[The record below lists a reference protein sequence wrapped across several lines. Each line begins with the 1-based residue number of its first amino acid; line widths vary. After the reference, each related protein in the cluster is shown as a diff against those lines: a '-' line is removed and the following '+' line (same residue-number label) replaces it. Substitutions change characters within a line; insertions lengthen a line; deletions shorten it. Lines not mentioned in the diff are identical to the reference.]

1 MKRRAVKSGG
11 NRGFT
16 LLELMVATVV
26 MAVAITGLMAAISS
40 SLRNAARLTDY
51 DRAVQ
56 LGRQKMDEL
65 LIASKLPKMIPFEGA
80 WDPELTGGQTITWR
94 ARLSGFE
101 VPPHPGPGTA
111 ILERVQLEIS
121 WMTQDK
127 SRSFTLEGFRRT
139 VLTPD
144 DIAAGEIGA
153 VGP

>member
-1 MKRRAVKSGG
+1 MSKGG
-11 NRGFT
+11 RNRGFT

-26 MAVAITGLMAAISS
+26 MAVAITGLMSAISS

-65 LIASKLPKMIPFEGA
+65 LIASKLPKMIPFEGT
-80 WDPELTGGQTITWR
+80 WDPALTGGQTITWR

-127 SRSFTLEGFRRT
+127 PRSFSLEGYRRT

-144 DIAAGEIGA
+144 DIAAGEIG
-153 VGP
+153 VVNP